1 MTADEVDVLYN
12 FDELANIDTMLGSAA
27 MMVFDEDTDV
37 VQLLHRI
44 TRFYAHES
52 CGQCTPCR

>member
-1 MTADEVDVLYN
+1 MKLMCCTILMN
-12 FDELANIDTMLGSAA
+12 WQKLDTMLGSSA

-44 TRFYAHES
+44 TQIL
-52 CGQCTPCR
+52 CP